1 MRIFSLL
8 TGGIDL
14 PKLSTEVASLRLAS
28 EDTNAALA
36 DHIVKA
42 NARMATIERVQS
54 DNTAQCQIRMNGL
67 QDLIAS
73 RALAEDVETLRLKLD
88 RVDDFAETTS
98 DELHDAVQK
107 LATIKANHEDI
118 AALRATVAGLSAKVE
133 TLRMKLDR
141 LDSEIGNCTFGDARE
156 REDGF
161 TPRGLSGVVSD
172 LSIGFYRQA
181 GEIEALKKQVEA
193 LTAAKLSEVKARK
206 APKKSG

>member
-42 NARMATIERVQS
+42 NARMTTIERVQS
-54 DNTAQCQIRMNGL
+54 DNTAQCQIRMNCL
-67 QDLIAS
+67 QDLISS

-88 RVDDFAETTS
+88 RRDGEFHSRTMVLS
-98 DELHDAVQK
+98 S
-107 LATIKANHEDI
+107 DI
-118 AALRATVAGLSAKVE
+118 AALRATVAGLSAK
-133 TLRMKLDR
+133 
-141 LDSEIGNCTFGDARE
+141 
-156 REDGF
+156 
-161 TPRGLSGVVSD
+161 
-172 LSIGFYRQA
+172 
-181 GEIEALKKQVEA
+181 VEA

-206 APKKSG
+206 APAKK

>member
-73 RALAEDVETLRLKLD
+73 RALAEDVETLRMKVD
-88 RVDDFAETTS
+88 RRDGEFHSRTMVLS
-98 DELHDAVQK
+98 S
-107 LATIKANHEDI
+107 DI
-118 AALRATVAGLSAKVE
+118 AALRATVAGLSAK
-133 TLRMKLDR
+133 
-141 LDSEIGNCTFGDARE
+141 
-156 REDGF
+156 
-161 TPRGLSGVVSD
+161 
-172 LSIGFYRQA
+172 
-181 GEIEALKKQVEA
+181 VEA

-206 APKKSG
+206 APAKK

>member
-14 PKLSTEVASLRLAS
+14 PKVSNEVASLRLAS

-73 RALAEDVETLRLKLD
+73 RALAEDVETLRMKVD
-88 RVDDFAETTS
+88 RRDGEFHSRTMVLS
-98 DELHDAVQK
+98 S
-107 LATIKANHEDI
+107 DI
-118 AALRATVAGLSAKVE
+118 AALRATVAGLSAK
-133 TLRMKLDR
+133 
-141 LDSEIGNCTFGDARE
+141 
-156 REDGF
+156 
-161 TPRGLSGVVSD
+161 
-172 LSIGFYRQA
+172 
-181 GEIEALKKQVEA
+181 VEA

>member
-1 MRIFSLL
+1 MILSIL

-14 PKLSTEVASLRLAS
+14 PKLSTEVASLRLAV
-28 EDTNAALA
+28 EETNAALA

-42 NARMATIERVQS
+42 NARMTTIEGVVS
-54 DNTAQCQIRMNGL
+54 DN
-67 QDLIAS
+67 
-73 RALAEDVETLRLKLD
+73 
-88 RVDDFAETTS
+88 
-98 DELHDAVQK
+98 
-107 LATIKANHEDI
+107 
-118 AALRATVAGLSAKVE
+118 VE

-141 LDSEIGNCTFGDARE
+141 LDSEIENCTFGDARE

>member
-73 RALAEDVETLRLKLD
+73 RALAEDVETLRLKLERRD
-88 RVDDFAETTS
+88 GEFHSRTMVLS
-98 DELHDAVQK
+98 S
-107 LATIKANHEDI
+107 DI

-133 TLRMKLDR
+133 
-141 LDSEIGNCTFGDARE
+141 
-156 REDGF
+156 
-161 TPRGLSGVVSD
+161 
-172 LSIGFYRQA
+172 
-181 GEIEALKKQVEA
+181 A
-193 LTAAKLSEVKARK
+193 LTAAKLSDVRSRKKA
-206 APKKSG
+206 S

>member
-73 RALAEDVETLRLKLD
+73 RALAEDVETLRLKVE
-88 RVDDFAETTS
+88 RVDDDNATTS
-98 DELHDAVQK
+98 EELHDAVQK
-107 LATIKANHEDI
+107 LATIKANQDDI
-118 AALRATVAGLSAKVE
+118 TAMRTTIATLSGAVASLSAKVE
-133 TLRMKLDR
+133 
-141 LDSEIGNCTFGDARE
+141 
-156 REDGF
+156 
-161 TPRGLSGVVSD
+161 
-172 LSIGFYRQA
+172 
-181 GEIEALKKQVEA
+181 A
-193 LTAAKLSEVKARK
+193 LTATKLSEVKARK
-206 APKKSG
+206 APKKDAAK

>member
-73 RALAEDVETLRLKLD
+73 RAHAEDVETLRMKVD
-88 RVDDFAETTS
+88 RRDGEFHSRTMVLS
-98 DELHDAVQK
+98 S
-107 LATIKANHEDI
+107 DI
-118 AALRATVAGLSAKVE
+118 AALRATVAGLSAK
-133 TLRMKLDR
+133 
-141 LDSEIGNCTFGDARE
+141 
-156 REDGF
+156 
-161 TPRGLSGVVSD
+161 
-172 LSIGFYRQA
+172 
-181 GEIEALKKQVEA
+181 VEA